1 MIQVAQHHDRTDS
14 GTAVVARLEHAE
26 ASAALTAAIDSLP
39 DEERVA
45 IHIYYLEHDPVT
57 AAASALRLSRSGFY
71 KLVNRARA
79 HLRAQ
84 LAQSTGVAS

>member
-1 MIQVAQHHDRTDS
+1 MMQVAAHHEHTAS
-14 GTAVVARLEHAE
+14 GTAVIARIEHAE
-26 ASAALTAAIDSLP
+26 ARAALTAAIDSLP
-39 DEERVA
+39 DEERLA
-45 IHIYYLEHDPVT
+45 IHIFYLEHDPVT
-57 AAASALRLSRSGFY
+57 VAASALRLSRSGFY